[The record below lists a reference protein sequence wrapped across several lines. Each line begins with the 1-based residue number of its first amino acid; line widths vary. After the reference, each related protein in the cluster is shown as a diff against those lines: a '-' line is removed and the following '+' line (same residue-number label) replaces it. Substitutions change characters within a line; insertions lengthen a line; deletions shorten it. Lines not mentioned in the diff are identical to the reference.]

1 MYAVIK
7 TGGKQY
13 RVEEGDRLRVEKIET
28 ATGDFAAAGFVAGQ
42 TIVDARRAMVMHE
55 DGHAPVYYF
64 ERKEVRMDL
73 LTPTDHASH

>member
-1 MYAVIK
+1 MPTDASDDPRAFASRPGYPMSFAPVDARV
-7 TGGKQY
+7 
-13 RVEEGDRLRVEKIET
+13 RVE
-28 ATGDFAAAGFVAGQ
+28 VAGQ